1 MLIVRCPWLA
11 LRPTV
16 FSLPPGVVAEAVRC
30 QGFLLRHRVAMKHSS
45 RGPRPRKMDSPK
57 TTTDLSVGHRT
68 IAGGVPPLR
77 GCRKEG
83 NALIP
88 WAFAH
93 GYCLSTAM
101 RCRQSATQKTR
112 FFMGNTATARSAAPR
127 CSRMTALRSPWIAT
141 LRLTPPP
148 TDAPQSVGT
157 HGRCVL
163 NRTPLRYGFRDC
175 SGTKVHWPCDPTGY
189 MAEGVPRSC
198 NTIICNLFKGGQS
211 DLLRR
216 RCGAIGKFRYICRN
230 SERNVPVA

>member
-1 MLIVRCPWLA
+1 
-11 LRPTV
+11 
-16 FSLPPGVVAEAVRC
+16 
-30 QGFLLRHRVAMKHSS
+30 MKHSS
-45 RGPRPRKMDSPK
+45 RGPRPRKMDSPQK
-57 TTTDLSVGHRT
+57 NTTDLSVGHRT

-83 NALIP
+83 NALI
-88 WAFAH
+88 
-93 GYCLSTAM
+93 LSQHRYVMPPIRDTKNAV
-101 RCRQSATQKTR
+101 
-112 FFMGNTATARSAAPR
+112 FMGNTATARSAAPR

-175 SGTKVHWPCDPTGY
+175 SGTKAHGSCVPTGY
-189 MAEGVPRSC
+189 MAEGVPRFC
-198 NTIICNLFKGGQS
+198 NTLICNLFKGGQS